1 MTSLLLYGFL
11 SLFVTF
17 LLTVVAFL
25 VILPI
30 CANARFTAFERLGQ
44 VTYVGTLTGL
54 ITLYIVTGA
63 IFYQGILPTKANIS
77 YTVTGQTQVLYDAK
91 SGPTEKLTLT
101 YRGVYP
107 KSTLGV
113 TGQALQ
119 DKPFDTFDNTIVIKR
134 DKNNTTIDA
143 NMDKEDLIISNE
155 KTKTA
160 TSQIITRVEVTPVE
174 RTEKAHLFGF
184 TIAKA
189 KDKIKKIKVTTSYQK
204 SKSQTS
210 TLDNAFNN

>member
-1 MTSLLLYGFL
+1 MSSLLLYGLL
-11 SLFVTF
+11 SLVGTF
-17 LLTVVAFL
+17 LLTIIASL

-30 CANARFTAFERLGQ
+30 CANARLTPFERLGQ
-44 VTYVGTLTGL
+44 VTYVFTIAGL
-54 ITLYIVTGA
+54 LIGYIATGA
-63 IFYQGILPTKANIS
+63 ILYQAILPTKANIS
-77 YTVTGQTQVLYDAK
+77 YTATGQTQVLYDAK
-91 SGPTEKLTLT
+91 SGPNEKLTLT

-107 KSTLGV
+107 KSTLGI
-113 TGQALQ
+113 TGQTLQ
-119 DKPFDTFDNTIVIKR
+119 DKPFDTFDNTVIIKR
-134 DKNNTTIDA
+134 DKNNTTIEA
-143 NMDKEDLIISNE
+143 SMDKEDIIVSNE

-189 KDKIKKIKVTTSYQK
+189 KDKIKKIKVTTSYQD
-204 SKSQTS
+204 SQTT